1 MVVVIDS
8 EEVLTKKVRETKKK
22 RFPLPVLFVFADNV
36 KSFSEYFY
44 VVHMSVVFDHLEIQL
59 TYEV

>member
-22 RFPLPVLFVFADNV
+22 RFPLPVLFVFADNA

-44 VVHMSVVFDHLEIQL
+44 VVKQ
-59 TYEV
+59 